1 MLPPSAMPAS
11 LRATIDPPPQPGHV
25 YDTPPV
31 VTRWRRWPRL
41 RRRLQQSVASA
52 GTPVARDAEPFV
64 VGFAGLLSPRDGVSR
79 RAR

>member
-31 VTRWRRWPRL
+31 VARWRRWPRL
-41 RRRLQQSVASA
+41 RRSLQQSVASSHA
-52 GTPVARDAEPFV
+52 PEARDAQFV
-64 VGFAGLLSPRDGVSR
+64 AGFAGLLSARDEAAR